1 MAHHFPGLISSHNS
15 ARRSSYLRQGD
26 SDNRPAGHGGQKL
39 WPSDNLISLDSAV
52 DKREHHRLI
61 RKHGYDPATHPSK
74 DSVMELTEIWQKGA
88 DPVSDARK
96 LAEYE
101 RIVALRSTTMTE
113 VESATVNG
121 AAARSSTPSGHW
133 ILVRHDVHQT
143 KVPV

>member
-1 MAHHFPGLISSHNS
+1 MAHHFPGLISSNSS

-26 SDNRPAGHGGQKL
+26 SDNRPGARAAHKL
-39 WPSDNLISLDSAV
+39 WPSDNLISLDSTV

-61 RKHGYDPATHPSK
+61 RKHGYDPKTHPSK
-74 DSVMELTEIWQKGA
+74 DSVVELTEIRQKGN

-113 VESATVNG
+113 VESVTVNS
-121 AAARSSTPSGHW
+121 AAARSSTPPGHW